1 MKLILLGAPG
11 AGKGS
16 QAKRLVERYGIPQ
29 LSTGDLLRAAVR
41 AGTPLGLEAKGYMDS
56 GGLVPDEVVIGLV
69 RERLAEPDCAKGFIL
84 DGFPRTAA
92 QAEALGGITDV
103 DAVVSLNVDQE
114 VIIRRLTARRS
125 CHCGAVY
132 NTVSIPPKV
141 EGVCDECSGKL
152 YQRKDDNEATIRQR
166 FANYESQTAPLIDY
180 YEAKGV
186 LHRVR
191 GGTTVDETFGRITPV
206 LDPVAG

>member
-1 MKLILLGAPG
+1 MRLILLGAPG

-41 AGTPLGLEAKGYMDS
+41 AGTPLGMEAKGYMDS

-69 RERLAEPDCAKGFIL
+69 RERLKDEDCAGGFIL

-92 QAEALGGITDV
+92 QAEALGEITAIDG
-103 DAVVSLNVDQE
+103 VVSLNVDQE
-114 VIIRRLTARRS
+114 VIIGRLTARRS

-132 NTVSIPPKV
+132 NVVSIPPKV
-141 EGVCDECSGKL
+141 EGVCDHCGAAL
-152 YQRKDDNEATIRQR
+152 YQREDDNEATIRQR
-166 FANYESQTAPLIDY
+166 FANYEAQTAPLINY
-180 YEAKGV
+180 YEARGV
-186 LHRVR
+186 LHRVQ
-191 GGTTVDETFGRITPV
+191 GGTTVDETFGRIRPI
-206 LDPVAG
+206 LDELAG